1 MKNIIILINI
11 AIVAGIVT
19 IFTDPESSEPAD
31 AKRNNDIVE
40 VSSQLRPAAQS
51 NFLISTDNRNAPS
64 DEFVTEFITDIAE
77 ARMMD
82 LEEGKIAQQRSTTRD
97 LKSYGALMVN
107 DQTEMLNELR
117 TLATLKGVELPSSL
131 GEYKEKGLND
141 LKEVHGKSFDKKFIR
156 MMIIDH
162 KRDLK
167 KFEKATR
174 STDADIQVFA
184 TKYLPYVQSH
194 LQKIKA
200 LK

>member
-1 MKNIIILINI
+1 
-11 AIVAGIVT
+11 
-19 IFTDPESSEPAD
+19 
-31 AKRNNDIVE
+31 
-40 VSSQLRPAAQS
+40 
-51 NFLISTDNRNAPS
+51 
-64 DEFVTEFITDIAE
+64 
-77 ARMMD
+77 
-82 LEEGKIAQQRSTTRD
+82 
-97 LKSYGALMVN
+97 
-107 DQTEMLNELR
+107 
-117 TLATLKGVELPSSL
+117 
-131 GEYKEKGLND
+131 KGLTD